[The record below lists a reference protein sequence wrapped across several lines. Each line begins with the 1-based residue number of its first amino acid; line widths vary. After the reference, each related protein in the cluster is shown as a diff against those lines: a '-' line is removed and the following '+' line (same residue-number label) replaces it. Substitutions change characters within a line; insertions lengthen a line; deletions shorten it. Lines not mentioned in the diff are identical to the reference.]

1 MTLLAGKKGLI
12 VGIAN
17 RDSIAWACAR
27 AMHAAGAEIGATWQ
41 NDKARVH
48 VEPLLDEIGAG
59 LRMPLDVG
67 DDEQMRA
74 LFDAAAVRWG
84 RLDFVLH
91 AVAYAPRKDLQGRV
105 ADSSREGFALAMD
118 ISCHSFIR
126 MAHLAEPLMAASGG
140 SLMTL
145 SYLGASEV
153 MPHYGIMG
161 PVKAALESTTRYL
174 AAELGPSRIRVNA
187 VSPGPI
193 ATRAA
198 SGIAAFDELVA
209 DSVRRSPIAGE
220 LQPDDVGPLC
230 AFLASDGARAITGCT
245 LYVDGGHH
253 ILN

>member
-1 MTLLAGKKGLI
+1 MIRRPPRSTLFPY
-12 VGIAN
+12 
-17 RDSIAWACAR
+17 
-27 AMHAAGAEIGATWQ
+27 TT
-41 NDKARVH
+41 
-48 VEPLLDEIGAG
+48 
-59 LRMPLDVG
+59 
-67 DDEQMRA
+67 
-74 LFDAAAVRWG
+74 LFR
-84 RLDFVLH
+84 
-91 AVAYAPRKDLQGRV
+91 
-105 ADSSREGFALAMD
+105 S
-118 ISCHSFIR
+118 
-126 MAHLAEPLMAASGG
+126 
-140 SLMTL
+140 
-145 SYLGASEV
+145 
-153 MPHYGIMG
+153 GIMG

-220 LQPDDVGPLC
+220 LRPDDVGPLC

>member
-1 MTLLAGKKGLI
+1 
-12 VGIAN
+12 
-17 RDSIAWACAR
+17 
-27 AMHAAGAEIGATWQ
+27 
-41 NDKARVH
+41 
-48 VEPLLDEIGAG
+48 
-59 LRMPLDVG
+59 
-67 DDEQMRA
+67 
-74 LFDAAAVRWG
+74 
-84 RLDFVLH
+84 
-91 AVAYAPRKDLQGRV
+91 VAYAPRADLQGRV
-105 ADSSREGFALAMD
+105 VDSSREGFALAMD

-126 MAHLAEPLMAASGG
+126 MAHLAEPLMAAGGG

-209 DSVRRSPIAGE
+209 DSMRRSPIAGE
-220 LQPDDVGPLC
+220 LRPDDVGPLC

>member
-48 VEPLLDEIGAG
+48 VEPLLDEIGAE

-105 ADSSREGFALAMD
+105 VDSSREGFALAMD

-161 PVKAALESTTRYL
+161 PVSYTHLTLPTK
-174 AAELGPSRIRVNA
+174 RIV
-187 VSPGPI
+187 
-193 ATRAA
+193 
-198 SGIAAFDELVA
+198 
-209 DSVRRSPIAGE
+209 
-220 LQPDDVGPLC
+220 
-230 AFLASDGARAITGCT
+230 
-245 LYVDGGHH
+245 
-253 ILN
+253 